1 MTDATPPDADFATPL
16 DAAFAA
22 MEAAPGDDA
31 LRLQWYDRLA
41 ASELFLL
48 LEEEAEGARIRPR
61 VFPVEGGAFV
71 CVFDRE
77 ERLSAFAGAAAPY
90 ASLSGRALAGM
101 LAGQGLGLAVN
112 LGAGSEM
119 LLDADALGW
128 LAGMLAT
135 RPDEVEEAPAE
146 IAAPRGLP
154 ERLLAALDARL
165 ASAAGLARQ
174 AHLVAVV
181 YTGGGRGHLLG
192 FVDPAPGAEPSLAR
206 LVGEALAFSGLEA
219 GTLDVG
225 FFRASEAI
233 VPRLGR
239 TGLRFDLPEPE
250 AAPERSAPGSDPDR
264 PPRLR

>member
-1 MTDATPPDADFATPL
+1 MTDDTPL
-16 DAAFAA
+16 DAAFEA

-31 LRLQWYDRLA
+31 QRLQWYDRLA
-41 ASELFLL
+41 ACELFLL
-48 LEEEAEGARIRPR
+48 LEEEAEGDRIRPR
-61 VFPVEGGAFV
+61 LFPVEAGAFV

-77 ERLSAFAGAAAPY
+77 ERLSAFAGGPAPY
-90 ASLSGRALAGM
+90 ASLSGRALTGM
-101 LAGQGLGLAVN
+101 LAGQGLGVAVN

-119 LLDADALGW
+119 LLFADGLDW
-128 LAGMLAT
+128 LAGMLET

-146 IAAPRGLP
+146 IAPPKGLP
-154 ERLLAALDARL
+154 ERLLSALDARL

-181 YTGGGRGHLLG
+181 YAGGGRGHLLG

-225 FFRASEAI
+225 FFRGTDAI
-233 VPRLGR
+233 VARLER
-239 TGLRFDLPEPE
+239 AGLRFDLPEPE
-250 AAPERSAPGSDPDR
+250 AAPERAAPGSDPDR